1 MKEEF
6 KQRLL
11 KFKMRFWLYAEII
24 GVCLIAPTVVIF
36 AITFID
42 LDNGQAKIIAI
53 SSFIVVLL
61 LFLIA
66 AIVNARIISPFIAY
80 LELAAEG
87 KTAPDAIYSN
97 AQKSFNHI
105 PKIHSLSIF
114 IRWVIGLT
122 IVTSAVYFFS
132 HARIAQITNLIGVGF
147 FGGVLNALWSFSLN
161 EFLNIKIAE
170 TGIFNQDANNQR
182 ENYSKL
188 FLSLA
193 IQIGSAMLLLSTAI
207 LIVSFN
213 LNSKSLSQAFENQ
226 MNNINESNVQVL
238 DAFYNAKEQ
247 DITKFTSDPEIQKL
261 VQDKN
266 WSSISQY
273 LSLYLLNSKNYYEG
287 TFVFTLDSDYTVVA
301 TSSTK
306 GEAVGLKLKE
316 VPNMQKNI
324 QEVLN
329 GNLFF
334 GEIQASPITFAANVV
349 VTAPI
354 KVNGKIVAGVGFAF
368 LVGEFANEI
377 IRNVNIGTDG
387 YPFFVTKNL
396 TVIAHKNNK
405 KILKSL
411 KEEPYSLYLQD
422 TEDQKSY
429 IFSSDGKIRFIRKQI
444 SSKYDFIAISTALQ
458 DDLEKPALSS
468 IRNIGILSFLTLIA
482 TGFFLYHLLNLKLGP
497 LAESSKALLKMENG
511 NLSEEFNILSLD
523 EVGSIQRSLHSFS
536 NRLSS
541 IIRNDITIANTLA
554 SSADAMHNSLNS
566 LSSNTQTQAA
576 SSEEI
581 SASIEEISAGID
593 SVNGRAED
601 QFSKVKILDDKMQEL
616 TETITSMA
624 DEIANISRNVSTIV
638 KDASKGEK
646 SLDQMNNSISNI
658 SASSKQITNV
668 MEIITN
674 ISSQINLLSLNAAI
688 EAARA
693 GESGKGFAVV
703 ADEIGKLADKT
714 SRSIKDISSLVHT
727 NQNEISQGS
736 KIIQDTIQIIHK
748 VISGVNSFHSMAET
762 LELQVK
768 MQKSINKVANDE
780 LNSLN
785 QMTSLIRS
793 AMQEQKL
800 AIEEV
805 AKTIYG
811 INEITQSTAAGVEE
825 LNATSEEIAATA
837 ESLKKEMEF
846 FKIKSD

>member
-1 MKEEF
+1 
-6 KQRLL
+6 
-11 KFKMRFWLYAEII
+11 
-24 GVCLIAPTVVIF
+24 
-36 AITFID
+36 
-42 LDNGQAKIIAI
+42 
-53 SSFIVVLL
+53 
-61 LFLIA
+61 
-66 AIVNARIISPFIAY
+66 
-80 LELAAEG
+80 
-87 KTAPDAIYSN
+87 
-97 AQKSFNHI
+97 
-105 PKIHSLSIF
+105 
-114 IRWVIGLT
+114 
-122 IVTSAVYFFS
+122 
-132 HARIAQITNLIGVGF
+132 
-147 FGGVLNALWSFSLN
+147 
-161 EFLNIKIAE
+161 
-170 TGIFNQDANNQR
+170 
-182 ENYSKL
+182 
-188 FLSLA
+188 
-193 IQIGSAMLLLSTAI
+193 
-207 LIVSFN
+207 
-213 LNSKSLSQAFENQ
+213 
-226 MNNINESNVQVL
+226 
-238 DAFYNAKEQ
+238 
-247 DITKFTSDPEIQKL
+247 
-261 VQDKN
+261 
-266 WSSISQY
+266 
-273 LSLYLLNSKNYYEG
+273 
-287 TFVFTLDSDYTVVA
+287 
-301 TSSTK
+301 
-306 GEAVGLKLKE
+306 
-316 VPNMQKNI
+316 
-324 QEVLN
+324 
-329 GNLFF
+329 
-334 GEIQASPITFAANVV
+334 
-349 VTAPI
+349 
-354 KVNGKIVAGVGFAF
+354 
-368 LVGEFANEI
+368 
-377 IRNVNIGTDG
+377 
-387 YPFFVTKNL
+387 
-396 TVIAHKNNK
+396 
-405 KILKSL
+405 
-411 KEEPYSLYLQD
+411 
-422 TEDQKSY
+422 
-429 IFSSDGKIRFIRKQI
+429 
-444 SSKYDFIAISTALQ
+444 
-458 DDLEKPALSS
+458 
-468 IRNIGILSFLTLIA
+468 GILSFLTLIA